1 MLSQVAAHSTV
12 AAHPPEAKSRH
23 FSSQGTMRRYRSP
36 AWRLMVT
43 GLVRIADAGLMVGA
57 ILAANHVAPPAPGLD
72 RVHWVAGLVGALLA
86 FLAIGRGETYA
97 TGPLQFPGL
106 QAKRVAPALV
116 AGAVAQGLTLWGL
129 QVPAAASGR
138 WALAW
143 LLAALVLM
151 LGLRLALAPCIRGGV
166 RTGWLSRRVAVVGA
180 TELGCRIAATLAT
193 RRGTADQLVGVF
205 DDGTAEPLPA
215 ASARRVSGCIA
226 DLIALSRR
234 ERIDAVV
241 IALPSSRPEEIAA
254 LRGQLR
260 SLVADVYFAPDIGA
274 RDIDT
279 AEASV
284 VSLAGRPVIRIL
296 RRPLTDRQRIEK
308 ALLDRLTA
316 AVLLLLFSPVLLMIA
331 LAIKLDSRGPILFRQ
346 PRMGF
351 NNVPFTV
358 FKFRS
363 MYHEMAD
370 LLADRQTSRDDPRVT
385 RVGRPLRKLS
395 LDELP
400 QLLNV
405 LRGEMSLVGPRPH
418 APNTKAEGYLLE
430 DAARDYADRHR
441 IKPGI
446 TGWAQINGARGELKS
461 IQELENRLRY
471 DMHYIGNWSLLLDI
485 RILWLTV
492 VRELISSRAF

>member
-36 AWRLMVT
+36 AWRPMVT

-86 FLAIGRGETYA
+86 FLVIGRGETYA
-97 TGPLQFPGL
+97 IGPLQFPGV

-116 AGAVAQGLTLWGL
+116 AGAVAQGLTLWAL

-138 WALAW
+138 WALSW
-143 LLAALVLM
+143 LLAALVFM
-151 LGLRLALAPCIRGGV
+151 LGLRVALAPHIRGGI

-180 TELGCRIAATLAT
+180 TELGYRIAETIAT
-193 RRGTADQLVGVF
+193 RRGMADQIVGVF
-205 DDGTAEPLPA
+205 DDGMAPPHPA
-215 ASARRVSGCIA
+215 AAMRVSGRVA

-234 ERIDAVV
+234 ERIDAIV
-241 IALPSSRPEEIAA
+241 IALPSSPPEEIAA

-260 SLVADVYFAPDIGA
+260 SLVADVYFAPDIGIGV
-274 RDIDT
+274 DET
-279 AEASV
+279 SV
-284 VSLAGRPVIRIL
+284 VSLGGRPVINIL
-296 RRPLTDRQRIEK
+296 RRPLTDRQMMEK

-316 AVLLLLFSPVLLMIA
+316 AFLLLLFSPVLLMIA
-331 LAIKLDSRGPILFRQ
+331 VAIRLDSRGPILFRQ